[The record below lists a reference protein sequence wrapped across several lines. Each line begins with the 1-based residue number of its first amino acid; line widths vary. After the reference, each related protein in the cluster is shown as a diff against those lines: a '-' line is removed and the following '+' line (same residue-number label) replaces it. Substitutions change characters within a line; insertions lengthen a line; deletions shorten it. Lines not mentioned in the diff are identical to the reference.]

1 MGMRC
6 MTGEKSQTWHIVAN
20 LLNLPHPADAE
31 VVEYLGG
38 DDLREWFRLASI
50 VKAYFHQMTGY
61 PVMMLD
67 ELDEDGKIFD
77 DVQARPLVYATFMRL
92 SGLMQADEARW
103 REEYER
109 KHPVGIDDDDA
120 WEEREAEM
128 NEKYRFVWA

>member
-38 DDLREWFRLASI
+38 DDLQEWFRLASI

-109 KHPVGIDDDDA
+109 KHPVGIDNDDA